1 MKPKGLKVASST
13 VSAPP
18 ALASHRGPCQGLH
31 PAGKPSPD
39 RLKRPRPAGHPVPK
53 QTVQTTRA
61 RFTLNFCGQD
71 DTCCSTGGPELRW
84 PTHSLEHLLTSGPA
98 PGSEGALA
106 AGPELSHAHPHWPG
120 HHFGH
125 SCQRQSRGSPGARPP
140 GQLQL
145 TSRGALP
152 TSTAPCP
159 PPRPCPLCTSPA
171 ASRVQV
177 TRSLGVPW
185 TRQSTTHPAG
195 VTTRSWPLHQSRSPS
210 TDSGTRESAHLRSG
224 PAQAG
229 ADLSR
234 GDAAPRCVSTC
245 PLLRPAACHNG
256 SCGPESPDV
265 QENKV
270 NMPPPSPNS
279 FSQLFLPTTS
289 LPLHTTEVAKRPP
302 VHGVPCRVQGIFCSR
317 HPWVLGVDPVIPRDL
332 GPPRGLQQHL
342 AFSVRHTNAGSRR
355 PQPSPS
361 LRLSIRQVDD
371 TASSMS
377 AWP

>member
-195 VTTRSWPLHQSRSPS
+195 VTTAEL
-210 TDSGTRESAHLRSG
+210 A
-224 PAQAG
+224 
-229 ADLSR
+229 
-234 GDAAPRCVSTC
+234 
-245 PLLRPAACHNG
+245 
-256 SCGPESPDV
+256 
-265 QENKV
+265 
-270 NMPPPSPNS
+270 PPSVQVP
-279 FSQLFLPTTS
+279 QHRLRDQG
-289 LPLHTTEVAKRPP
+289 KRPP
-302 VHGVPCRVQGIFCSR
+302 AV
-317 HPWVLGVDPVIPRDL
+317 
-332 GPPRGLQQHL
+332 GPSSG
-342 AFSVRHTNAGSRR
+342 GRR
-355 PQPSPS
+355 PQPWGCCPS
-361 LRLSIRQVDD
+361 LREHVPAPPPCSVSQREL
-371 TASSMS
+371 
-377 AWP
+377 WPRVP